1 MWHCLLHSKST
12 LLSIRTHNPPDFG
25 QRVLDSDPQLTWLVR
40 EYWTVTHNSPDFG
53 QRVLDSDPQLTWLW
67 SESTGQWPTTHLTLV
82 REYWTVTHNPPD
94 FGQRVL
100 DSDPQLIWL
109 WSESTGQCPTTHLT
123 LVREYWTL
131 VRTRSHSVEAPAGCS
146 VGRLPTLSVI
156 WSSSMMV
163 TSTSRSRL
171 IWKASLMDPSSPL
184 LLNSTMASVRLGHF
198 LAPGKNNNQK
208 AIKGNSHWSSKTVN

>member
-1 MWHCLLHSKST
+1 MPITILFFFNKKKIRLCGIAYCTVSQHSSASGPT
-12 LLSIRTHNPPDFG
+12 TH
-25 QRVLDSDPQLTWLVR
+25 LTLVR
-40 EYWTVTHNSPDFG
+40 EYWTVSHNSPDFG
-53 QRVLDSDPQLTWLW
+53 QRVLDVTHNPPDFGQ
-67 SESTGQWPTTHLTLV
+67 STGQWPTTHLTLV
-82 REYWTVTHNPPD
+82 REYWTVTHNSPD

-100 DSDPQLIWL
+100 N
-109 WSESTGQCPTTHLT
+109 
-123 LVREYWTL
+123 
-131 VRTRSHSVEAPAGCS
+131 RSHSVEAPAGCS